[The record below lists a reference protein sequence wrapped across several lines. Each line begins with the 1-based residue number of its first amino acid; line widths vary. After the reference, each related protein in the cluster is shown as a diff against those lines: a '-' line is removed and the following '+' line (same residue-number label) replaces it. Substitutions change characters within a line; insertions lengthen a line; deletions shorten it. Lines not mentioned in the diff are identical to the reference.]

1 MTSID
6 DEIIEEIREEIR
18 EERDKIT
25 PIKDTSSD
33 NCNNILQKLDL
44 INLNNGWNDNN
55 EKIIISIGENC
66 ATYKWMHE
74 KCAIY
79 YKYINILINLLS
91 IIFTSFLT
99 AETFVKD
106 DASNENIIIVRKTIT
121 YSLSV
126 ISLLQNFLNSEILNI
141 KHINAANEF
150 SKLYH
155 DIQQQM
161 CRFRRERKNAT
172 KYISECLKKY
182 DSLVINNPDI
192 NNFVLYKFKKTFRK
206 YNIQSV
212 EDRFNKIEIVTEQ
225 SYQVNHKRNNDNNN
239 DTNNESNSYDINSK
253 NNNYD
258 KDERNKDERNYNMS
272 LLNENM
278 IKNVTNNLSDIHH
291 IYKINGD
298 ISDNDL
304 EKINSIELK
313 RLNEHKMRYEYNR
326 FLQHSDEN
334 D

>member
-1 MTSID
+1 MIINNDS
-6 DEIIEEIREEIR
+6 IIEEEDVYLKEN
-18 EERDKIT
+18 EKCD
-25 PIKDTSSD
+25 
-33 NCNNILQKLDL
+33 ILQKLNL
-44 INLNNGWNDNN
+44 ININNGWNDNN

-66 ATYKWMHE
+66 ASYKWMHE
-74 KCAIY
+74 NCAVYHKC
-79 YKYINILINLLS
+79 INILMNLLS

-106 DASNENIIIVRKTIT
+106 DASDENIIIIRKTIT
-121 YSLSV
+121 YLLSV
-126 ISLLQNFLNSEILNI
+126 ISLLQNFLNSEMLNS
-141 KHINAANEF
+141 KHIHASNEF

-172 KYISECLKKY
+172 KYVSECLKHY

-192 NNFVLYKFKKTFRK
+192 NNFVLYKFKKIFG
-206 YNIQSV
+206 NNNVPSI
-212 EDRFNKIEIVTEQ
+212 EDRFNKIEIITEQ
-225 SYQVNHKRNNDNNN
+225 TYQNK
-239 DTNNESNSYDINSK
+239 SK
-253 NNNYD
+253 KGSSSDLGSGDLGSGDLGSGDLGSGGGENYTTF
-258 KDERNKDERNYNMS
+258 NV
-272 LLNENM
+272 
-278 IKNVTNNLSDIHH
+278 IKNVNNNLSNINN

-304 EKINSIELK
+304 KKIDSIELK
-313 RLNEHKMRYEYNR
+313 RFNEHKLRYEYNR

>member
-1 MTSID
+1 MNID
-6 DEIIEEIREEIR
+6 GDDCIIKENVNLKENR
-18 EERDKIT
+18 
-25 PIKDTSSD
+25 
-33 NCNNILQKLDL
+33 NCDDILQKLDL
-44 INLNNGWNDNN
+44 ININNGWNDNN

-66 ATYKWMHE
+66 ASYKWMHE
-74 KCAIY
+74 NCAVYHKC
-79 YKYINILINLLS
+79 INILMNLLS

-106 DASNENIIIVRKTIT
+106 DASDENIIIIRKTIT
-121 YSLSV
+121 YLLSV
-126 ISLLQNFLNSEILNI
+126 ISLLQNFLNSEMLNS
-141 KHINAANEF
+141 KHIHASNEF

-172 KYISECLKKY
+172 KYVSECLKHY

-192 NNFVLYKFKKTFRK
+192 NNFVLYKFKKIFG
-206 YNIQSV
+206 NNNVPSI
-212 EDRFNKIEIVTEQ
+212 EDRFNKIEIITEQ
-225 SYQVNHKRNNDNNN
+225 TYQNK
-239 DTNNESNSYDINSK
+239 SK
-253 NNNYD
+253 KGSSSDLGSGDLGSGDLGSGDLGSGGGGENYTTF
-258 KDERNKDERNYNMS
+258 NV
-272 LLNENM
+272 
-278 IKNVTNNLSDIHH
+278 IKNVNNNLSNINN

-304 EKINSIELK
+304 KKIDSIELK
-313 RLNEHKMRYEYNR
+313 RFNEHKLRYEYNR

>member
-1 MTSID
+1 MIINNDS
-6 DEIIEEIREEIR
+6 IIEEEDVYLKEN
-18 EERDKIT
+18 EKCD
-25 PIKDTSSD
+25 
-33 NCNNILQKLDL
+33 ILQKLNL
-44 INLNNGWNDNN
+44 ININNGWNDNN

-66 ATYKWMHE
+66 ASYKWMHE
-74 KCAIY
+74 NCAVYHKC
-79 YKYINILINLLS
+79 INILMNLLS

-106 DASNENIIIVRKTIT
+106 DASNENIIIIRKTIT
-121 YSLSV
+121 YLLSV
-126 ISLLQNFLNSEILNI
+126 ISLLQNFLNSEMLNS
-141 KHINAANEF
+141 KHIHASNEF

-172 KYISECLKKY
+172 KYVSECLKHY

-192 NNFVLYKFKKTFRK
+192 NNFVLYKFKKIFG
-206 YNIQSV
+206 NNNVPSI
-212 EDRFNKIEIVTEQ
+212 EDRFNKIEIITEQ
-225 SYQVNHKRNNDNNN
+225 TYQNK
-239 DTNNESNSYDINSK
+239 SK
-253 NNNYD
+253 KGSSSDLDGGNLGGGDSSSSSENYTTF
-258 KDERNKDERNYNMS
+258 NV
-272 LLNENM
+272 
-278 IKNVTNNLSDIHH
+278 IKNVNNNLSNINN

-304 EKINSIELK
+304 KKIDSIELK
-313 RLNEHKMRYEYNR
+313 RFNEHKLRYEYNR

>member
-1 MTSID
+1 MNID
-6 DEIIEEIREEIR
+6 GDDCIIKENVNLKENR
-18 EERDKIT
+18 
-25 PIKDTSSD
+25 
-33 NCNNILQKLDL
+33 NCDDILQKLDL
-44 INLNNGWNDNN
+44 ININNGWNDNN

-66 ATYKWMHE
+66 ASYKWMHE
-74 KCAIY
+74 NCAVYHKC
-79 YKYINILINLLS
+79 INILMNLLS

-106 DASNENIIIVRKTIT
+106 DASDENIIIIRKTIT
-121 YSLSV
+121 YLLSV
-126 ISLLQNFLNSEILNI
+126 ISLLQNFLNSEMLNS
-141 KHINAANEF
+141 KHIHASNEF

-172 KYISECLKKY
+172 KYVSECLKHY

-192 NNFVLYKFKKTFRK
+192 NNFVLYKFKKIFG
-206 YNIQSV
+206 NNNVPSI
-212 EDRFNKIEIVTEQ
+212 EDRFNKIEIITEQ
-225 SYQVNHKRNNDNNN
+225 TYQNK
-239 DTNNESNSYDINSK
+239 SK
-253 NNNYD
+253 KGSSSDLGSGDLGSGGGENYTT
-258 KDERNKDERNYNMS
+258 
-272 LLNENM
+272 LNV
-278 IKNVTNNLSDIHH
+278 IKNVNNNLSNINN

-304 EKINSIELK
+304 KKIDSIELK
-313 RLNEHKMRYEYNR
+313 RFNEHKLRYEYNR

>member
-1 MTSID
+1 MIINSD
-6 DEIIEEIREEIR
+6 SIIEENVKENEKC
-18 EERDKIT
+18 D
-25 PIKDTSSD
+25 
-33 NCNNILQKLDL
+33 ILQKLDL
-44 INLNNGWNDNN
+44 ININNGWNDNN

-66 ATYKWMHE
+66 ASYKWMHE
-74 KCAIY
+74 NCAVYHKC
-79 YKYINILINLLS
+79 INILMNLLS

-106 DASNENIIIVRKTIT
+106 DASNENIIIIRKTIT
-121 YSLSV
+121 YLLSV
-126 ISLLQNFLNSEILNI
+126 ISLLQNFLNSEMLNS
-141 KHINAANEF
+141 KHIHASNEF

-172 KYISECLKKY
+172 KYVSECLKHY

-192 NNFVLYKFKKTFRK
+192 NNFVLYKFKKIFE
-206 YNIQSV
+206 NNNVPSI
-212 EDRFNKIEIVTEQ
+212 EDRFNKIEIITEQ
-225 SYQVNHKRNNDNNN
+225 TYQNKAKKGSSSSSSDLGGSG
-239 DTNNESNSYDINSK
+239 DLGGGGGDLGGGGGDLGGGDLGGSE
-253 NNNYD
+253 NYTTF
-258 KDERNKDERNYNMS
+258 NV
-272 LLNENM
+272 
-278 IKNVTNNLSDIHH
+278 IKNVNNNNLSNINN

-304 EKINSIELK
+304 KKIDSIDLK
-313 RLNEHKMRYEYNR
+313 RFNEHKLRYEYNR

>member
-1 MTSID
+1 MNID
-6 DEIIEEIREEIR
+6 GDDCIIKENVNLKENR
-18 EERDKIT
+18 
-25 PIKDTSSD
+25 
-33 NCNNILQKLDL
+33 NCDDILQKLDL
-44 INLNNGWNDNN
+44 ININNGWNDNN

-66 ATYKWMHE
+66 ASYKWMHE
-74 KCAIY
+74 NCAVYHKC
-79 YKYINILINLLS
+79 INILMNLLS

-106 DASNENIIIVRKTIT
+106 DASDENIIIIRKTIT
-121 YSLSV
+121 YLLSV
-126 ISLLQNFLNSEILNI
+126 ISLLQNFLNSEMLNS
-141 KHINAANEF
+141 KHIHASNEF

-172 KYISECLKKY
+172 KYVSECLKHY

-192 NNFVLYKFKKTFRK
+192 NNFVLYKFKKIFG
-206 YNIQSV
+206 NNNVPSI
-212 EDRFNKIEIVTEQ
+212 EDRFNKIEIITEQ
-225 SYQVNHKRNNDNNN
+225 TYQNK
-239 DTNNESNSYDINSK
+239 SK
-253 NNNYD
+253 KGSSSDLGSDLGSGDLGSGDLGSGGGENYTTF
-258 KDERNKDERNYNMS
+258 NV
-272 LLNENM
+272 
-278 IKNVTNNLSDIHH
+278 IKNVNNNLSNINN

-304 EKINSIELK
+304 KKIDSIELK
-313 RLNEHKMRYEYNR
+313 RFNEHKLRYEYNR